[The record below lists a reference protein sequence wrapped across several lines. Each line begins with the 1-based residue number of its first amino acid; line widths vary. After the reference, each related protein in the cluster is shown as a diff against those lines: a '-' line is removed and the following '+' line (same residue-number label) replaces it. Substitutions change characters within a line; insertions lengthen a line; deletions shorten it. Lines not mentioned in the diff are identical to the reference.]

1 MYSKNM
7 ILFNNL
13 ISILYNLNSHMR
25 QLIVYITL
33 EIDLKIIIIIQEMQM
48 EKENIFYVWFLP

>member
-1 MYSKNM
+1 M